1 MAFFAKL
8 VTAVVINAAA
18 YIAREKVVPVIS
30 KKIKDKIQELKDDLK
45 EEEEEVCQ
53 DSIVEEIDIDI
64 ENSQK
69 EIFAPKWD
77 KEL

>member
-45 EEEEEVCQ
+45 EEEEVCQ
-53 DSIVEEIDIDI
+53 DSIVEEIDTDI